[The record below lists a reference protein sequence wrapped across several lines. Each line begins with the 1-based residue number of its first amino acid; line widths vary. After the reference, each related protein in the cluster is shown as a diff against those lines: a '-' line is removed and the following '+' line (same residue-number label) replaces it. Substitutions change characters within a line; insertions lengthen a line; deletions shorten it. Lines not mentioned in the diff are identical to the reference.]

1 MEYLSL
7 TNSLTGKEYHNPI
20 SFSAQKVFLYNY
32 KGEEVIIN
40 ENKGCYLNYNY
51 RFIYRN

>member
-20 SFSAQKVFLYNY
+20 SFSAQKVFLHNY

-40 ENKGCYLNYNY
+40 ENKGCYLNYN
-51 RFIYRN
+51 